1 MDSARSTTPM
11 TGIGNRDNR
20 AMSTCKPCV
29 QTAAILALVLSAASL
44 AACSSRAVYQ
54 TVQGWQQQECRK
66 LPDVAERQRCLG
78 STAAS
83 YDDYRRAREAAQGPK

>member
-1 MDSARSTTPM
+1 MRKSVVMLS
-11 TGIGNRDNR
+11 IVW
-20 AMSTCKPCV
+20 SV
-29 QTAAILALVLSAASL
+29 VLWALPG
-44 AACSSRAVYQ
+44 CSSRAVHQ

-66 LPDVAERQRCLG
+66 LPDAAERQRCLG